1 MSLKLF
7 VNNPD
12 LWNAFLDEVNGY
24 LTLTHKNMEQME
36 KAEDLYRLQGEAR
49 AYNKLKRLRDKV
61 NGQSSN

>member
-12 LWNAFLDEVNGY
+12 LWNAFTAEVDECLSIV
-24 LTLTHKNMEQME
+24 HKNMEQME

-49 AYNKLKRLRDKV
+49 AYKKLKMLRDKV
-61 NGQSSN
+61 NG

>member
-12 LWNAFLDEVNGY
+12 LWNAFLDEVNEY
-24 LTLTHKNMEQME
+24 LTLTHKNMEQMD

-49 AYNKLKRLRDKV
+49 AYNKLRRLRDKV

>member
-12 LWNAFLDEVNGY
+12 LWNAFLDEVNEY
-24 LTLTHKNMEQME
+24 LTLTHKNMEQLD

>member
-12 LWNAFLDEVNGY
+12 LWNAFNNEVNEY
-24 LTLTHKNMEQME
+24 LTLVHKNMEQMD

-49 AYNKLKRLRDKV
+49 AYHKLKRLRDRV

>member
-12 LWNAFLDEVNGY
+12 LWNAFLDEVNEY
-24 LTLTHKNMEQME
+24 LTLTHKNMEQMD